1 MVNFMKYAE
10 KIKKLRNKLIM
21 SQDEF
26 AKLLG
31 VSLATVN
38 RWEKGHHE
46 PTIKQKRVL
55 NKLFLENGME
65 E

>member
-1 MVNFMKYAE
+1 MKYAE

-55 NKLFLENGME
+55 NKLFFENRME

>member
-1 MVNFMKYAE
+1 MKYAE